1 MTLLTQYPRPLC
13 WPAISLF
20 IIGLALSTTACDD
33 PPHNRAQ
40 PAARCSAEVIDESGR
55 FWAVA
60 TASAGSPQRPLQ
72 KQAFKAACEQLC
84 QQQKPAPKK
93 GCLARC
99 QVDIDAAKV
108 GARVSCEG
116 TQAPPPKPAP

>member
-1 MTLLTQYPRPLC
+1 MTQHNQPLRPHPSL
-13 WPAISLF
+13 AISLLV
-20 IIGLALSTTACDD
+20 INSALATVACND
-33 PPHNRAQ
+33 PPKAKPQ

-60 TASAGSPQRPLQ
+60 SAAAGSPQQPLE
-72 KQAFKAACEQLC
+72 KQAFKAACKQLC

-116 TQAPPPKPAP
+116 TKAPASK